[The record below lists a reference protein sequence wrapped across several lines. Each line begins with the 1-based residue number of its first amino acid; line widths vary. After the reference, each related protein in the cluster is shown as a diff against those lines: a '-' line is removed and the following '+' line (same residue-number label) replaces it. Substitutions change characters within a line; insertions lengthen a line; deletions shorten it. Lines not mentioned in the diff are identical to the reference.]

1 MSNIKFFLAAASLI
15 LVDLFSK
22 GYVEDF
28 FQQGDVVNILPFL
41 GITLAFNSGIA
52 FSLLDFNNFFTDYVL
67 LFIGLIITVF
77 LVKLFKQEDNRTS
90 KVGLIL
96 IISGAL
102 GNIIDRAMDGVVTD
116 FLLFFVGNTPF
127 FIFNLA
133 DAYISCGA
141 VLYFGIELSNYISK
155 KAQNE

>member
-1 MSNIKFFLAAASLI
+1 MSNIKFYLSAASLI

-28 FQQGDVVNILPFL
+28 FRQGDVVNILPFL
-41 GITLAFNSGIA
+41 SITLAFNSGIA

-77 LVKLFKQEDNRTS
+77 LVRLFKQEDNITS

-133 DAYISCGA
+133 DAYISFGA

>member
-1 MSNIKFFLAAASLI
+1 LSNIKFFIAAASLI

-28 FQQGDVVNILPFL
+28 FQQGDIVNILPFL
-41 GITLAFNSGIA
+41 SITLAFNSGIA

-67 LFIGLIITVF
+67 LFIGLIITIF
-77 LVKLFKQEDNRTS
+77 LVRLFKQEHNITS

-96 IISGAL
+96 IISGAM

-141 VLYFGIELSNYISK
+141 VLYFGIELSKYISN
-155 KAQNE
+155 KAQHD

>member
-1 MSNIKFFLAAASLI
+1 MSNIRFFLAAGSLI
-15 LVDLFSK
+15 LIDLFSK
-22 GYVEDF
+22 GYVEDY
-28 FQQGDVVNILPFL
+28 FQQGDVLNILPFL
-41 GITLAFNSGIA
+41 SITLAFNSGIA

-67 LFIGLIITVF
+67 LFIGLIITAF
-77 LVKLFKQEDNRTS
+77 LVRLFEREDNINS

-102 GNIIDRAMDGVVTD
+102 GNILDRAMDGVVTD
-116 FLLFFVGNTPF
+116 FLLFFIGNTPF

>member
-77 LVKLFKQEDNRTS
+77 LVRLFKQEDNKTS

-141 VLYFGIELSNYISK
+141 VLYFGTELSNYISK

>member
-15 LVDLFSK
+15 FVDLFSK

-52 FSLLDFNNFFTDYVL
+52 FSLFDFNNFFTDYVL
-67 LFIGLIITVF
+67 LIIGLIITVF
-77 LVKLFKQEDNRTS
+77 LVRLFKQEDNIIS

-116 FLLFFVGNTPF
+116 FLLFFIGNTPF

>member
-1 MSNIKFFLAAASLI
+1 MSNIKFFLVAASLI

-41 GITLAFNSGIA
+41 SITLAFNSGIA

-77 LVKLFKQEDNRTS
+77 LVGLFKQEDNRTS

-141 VLYFGIELSNYISK
+141 VLYFGIELSNYVSK

>member
-22 GYVEDF
+22 GYVEEF
-28 FQQGDVVNILPFL
+28 FQQGNVINILPFL
-41 GITLAFNSGIA
+41 SITLAFNSGIA

-77 LVKLFKQEDNRTS
+77 LVRLVQQEDNITS

-116 FLLFFVGNTPF
+116 FLLFFIGNTPF

>member
-1 MSNIKFFLAAASLI
+1 MSNIKFSLAAASLI

-77 LVKLFKQEDNRTS
+77 LIRLFKQEDNITS

>member
-1 MSNIKFFLAAASLI
+1 LSNIKFFIAAASLI

-41 GITLAFNSGIA
+41 SITLAFNSGIA

-67 LFIGLIITVF
+67 LFIGLIITIF
-77 LVKLFKQEDNRTS
+77 LVRLFKQEHNITS

-96 IISGAL
+96 IISGAM
-102 GNIIDRAMDGVVTD
+102 GNIIDRTMDGVVTD

-141 VLYFGIELSNYISK
+141 VLYFGIELSKYISN
-155 KAQNE
+155 KAQHD

>member
-1 MSNIKFFLAAASLI
+1 LSNIKFFLAAASLI

-28 FQQGDVVNILPFL
+28 LQQGDVANILPFL
-41 GITLAFNSGIA
+41 SITLAFNSGIA

-77 LVKLFKQEDNRTS
+77 LVRLFKQEDNITS

>member
-1 MSNIKFFLAAASLI
+1 LSNIKFYFSAASLI

-28 FQQGDVVNILPFL
+28 FRQGDVVNILPFL
-41 GITLAFNSGIA
+41 SITLAFNSGIA

-77 LVKLFKQEDNRTS
+77 LVRLFKQEDNITS

-116 FLLFFVGNTPF
+116 FLLFFVGNTAF

>member
-77 LVKLFKQEDNRTS
+77 LVRLFKQEDNITS

-155 KAQNE
+155 KTQNE

>member
-1 MSNIKFFLAAASLI
+1 MSNIKFFLVAASLI

-41 GITLAFNSGIA
+41 SITLAFNSGIA

-77 LVKLFKQEDNRTS
+77 LVGLFKQEDNRTS
-90 KVGLIL
+90 KAGLVL

-133 DAYISCGA
+133 DAYISFGA

>member
-28 FQQGDVVNILPFL
+28 FRQGDVVNILPFL
-41 GITLAFNSGIA
+41 SITLAFNSGIA

-77 LVKLFKQEDNRTS
+77 LVRLFKQEDNITS

>member
-28 FQQGDVVNILPFL
+28 LQQGDVANILPFL
-41 GITLAFNSGIA
+41 SITLAFNSGIA

-67 LFIGLIITVF
+67 LFIGLIITIF
-77 LVKLFKQEDNRTS
+77 LIRLFKQEDNITS

>member
-1 MSNIKFFLAAASLI
+1 MSNIKFFLAAALII

-22 GYVEDF
+22 GYVEDL

-41 GITLAFNSGIA
+41 SITLAFNSGIA

-77 LVKLFKQEDNRTS
+77 LVRLFKQEDNITS

-127 FIFNLA
+127 FIFN
-133 DAYISCGA
+133 Y
-141 VLYFGIELSNYISK
+141 
-155 KAQNE
+155 

>member
-1 MSNIKFFLAAASLI
+1 MSNIKFYLSAASLI

-28 FQQGDVVNILPFL
+28 FQQGDVLNILPFL
-41 GITLAFNSGIA
+41 SITLAFNSGIA

-77 LVKLFKQEDNRTS
+77 LVRLFKQEDNITS

-133 DAYISCGA
+133 DAYISFGA

>member
-1 MSNIKFFLAAASLI
+1 MSNIKFFLSAASLI
-15 LVDLFSK
+15 LVDLFIK
-22 GYVEDF
+22 GYVEDL

-41 GITLAFNSGIA
+41 SITLAFNSGIA

-77 LVKLFKQEDNRTS
+77 LVRLFKQEDNITS

>member
-1 MSNIKFFLAAASLI
+1 MSNIKFYLSAASLI

-41 GITLAFNSGIA
+41 SITLAFNSGIA

-77 LVKLFKQEDNRTS
+77 LVRLFKQEDNITS

-133 DAYISCGA
+133 DAYI
-141 VLYFGIELSNYISK
+141 
-155 KAQNE
+155 

>member
-1 MSNIKFFLAAASLI
+1 MSNIKFFIAAASLI

-41 GITLAFNSGIA
+41 SITLAFNSGIA

-67 LFIGLIITVF
+67 LFIGLIITIF
-77 LVKLFKQEDNRTS
+77 LVRLFKQEHNITS

-141 VLYFGIELSNYISK
+141 VLYFGIELSKYISN
-155 KAQNE
+155 KAQHD

>member
-15 LVDLFSK
+15 LLDLFSK

-28 FQQGDVVNILPFL
+28 SRQGDVVNILPFL
-41 GITLAFNSGIA
+41 RITLAFNSGIA

-77 LVKLFKQEDNRTS
+77 LVRLFKLEDNITS

-102 GNIIDRAMDGVVTD
+102 GNIIDRTMDGVVTD

>member
-22 GYVEDF
+22 GYVEDL
-28 FQQGDVVNILPFL
+28 FQQGNVVNILPFL
-41 GITLAFNSGIA
+41 SITLAFNSGIA

-77 LVKLFKQEDNRTS
+77 LVRLFKQEDNKTS

-127 FIFNLA
+127 LIFNLA
-133 DAYISCGA
+133 DAYISCCA
-141 VLYFGIELSNYISK
+141 VLYFGTELSNFTNK
-155 KAQNE
+155 KTLNE

>member
-1 MSNIKFFLAAASLI
+1 LSNIKFFLAAASLI

-28 FQQGDVVNILPFL
+28 FRQGDVVNILPFL
-41 GITLAFNSGIA
+41 SITLAFNSGIA

-77 LVKLFKQEDNRTS
+77 LVRLFKQENNITS

-133 DAYISCGA
+133 DAYISFGA

>member
-77 LVKLFKQEDNRTS
+77 LVRLFKQEDNITS

-133 DAYISCGA
+133 DAYISFGA

>member
-41 GITLAFNSGIA
+41 SITLAFNSGIA

-77 LVKLFKQEDNRTS
+77 LVRLFKQEDNITS

-116 FLLFFVGNTPF
+116 FLLFFCWKYTF
-127 FIFNLA
+127 FYL
-133 DAYISCGA
+133 
-141 VLYFGIELSNYISK
+141 
-155 KAQNE
+155 

>member
-15 LVDLFSK
+15 LLDLFSK

-28 FQQGDVVNILPFL
+28 SRQGDVVNILPFL
-41 GITLAFNSGIA
+41 RITLAFNSGIA

-77 LVKLFKQEDNRTS
+77 LVRLFKQEDNITS

-116 FLLFFVGNTPF
+116 FLLFFIGNTPF

>member
-15 LVDLFSK
+15 LIDLFSK

-28 FQQGDVVNILPFL
+28 FQQGDMVNILPFL

-77 LVKLFKQEDNRTS
+77 LVRLFKQEDNITS

>member
-1 MSNIKFFLAAASLI
+1 MSNIKFSLAAASLI

-77 LVKLFKQEDNRTS
+77 LVRLFKQENNITS

>member
-77 LVKLFKQEDNRTS
+77 LVRLFKQEDNITS

-116 FLLFFVGNTPF
+116 FLLFFIGNTPF

>member
-1 MSNIKFFLAAASLI
+1 MSNIKFYLSAASLI

-28 FQQGDVVNILPFL
+28 FQQGDVVNILPFP

-77 LVKLFKQEDNRTS
+77 LVRLFKQEDNITS

>member
-1 MSNIKFFLAAASLI
+1 MSNIKFFIAAASLI

-41 GITLAFNSGIA
+41 SITLAFNSGIA

-67 LFIGLIITVF
+67 LFIGLIITIF
-77 LVKLFKQEDNRTS
+77 LVRLFKQEHNITS

-96 IISGAL
+96 IISGAM

-141 VLYFGIELSNYISK
+141 VLYFGIELSKYISN
-155 KAQNE
+155 KAQHD

>member
-15 LVDLFSK
+15 LVDLYSK

-41 GITLAFNSGIA
+41 SITLAFNSGIA

-77 LVKLFKQEDNRTS
+77 LVRLFKQEDNITS

-102 GNIIDRAMDGVVTD
+102 GNIFDRAMDGVVTD

>member
-77 LVKLFKQEDNRTS
+77 LVRLFKQEDNITS

-116 FLLFFVGNTPF
+116 FLLFFIGNTPF

-155 KAQNE
+155 KAKNE

>member
-1 MSNIKFFLAAASLI
+1 LSNIKFYLSAASLI

-41 GITLAFNSGIA
+41 SITLAFNSGIA

-77 LVKLFKQEDNRTS
+77 LVRLFKQEDNITS

-127 FIFNLA
+127 FIFNLS

-155 KAQNE
+155 KTQNE

>member
-22 GYVEDF
+22 GYVEEF
-28 FQQGDVVNILPFL
+28 LQQGDAVNILPFL
-41 GITLAFNSGIA
+41 SITLAFNSGIA

-77 LVKLFKQEDNRTS
+77 LVRLFKQEDNITS

>member
-28 FQQGDVVNILPFL
+28 FQQGDVINILPFL
-41 GITLAFNSGIA
+41 SVTLAFNSGIA

-67 LFIGLIITVF
+67 LFIGLIITV
-77 LVKLFKQEDNRTS
+77 LLIRLFKQEDNITS

>member
-1 MSNIKFFLAAASLI
+1 MSNIKFYLSAASLI

-41 GITLAFNSGIA
+41 SITLAFNSGIA

-77 LVKLFKQEDNRTS
+77 LVRLFKQEDNITS

-133 DAYISCGA
+133 DSYISCGA

>member
-1 MSNIKFFLAAASLI
+1 
-15 LVDLFSK
+15 
-22 GYVEDF
+22 
-28 FQQGDVVNILPFL
+28 
-41 GITLAFNSGIA
+41 
-52 FSLLDFNNFFTDYVL
+52 LDFNNFFTDYVL

-77 LVKLFKQEDNRTS
+77 LVRLFKQEDNITS